1 MNRDFSTN
9 LNDLIKSI
17 EDADVV
23 SILFPAFRKSLVID
37 TRFTFEDRP
46 LIKVMPMVSSI
57 EERLRSVARLRP
69 NFPRPSDMAVIPW
82 FGYVDSLTNV
92 GVWHVIMERL
102 VDSAQKDSVKELSDV
117 MKQLKKLENE
127 EMAEVIKGN
136 RYETIWSSFPD

>member
-1 MNRDFSTN
+1 
-9 LNDLIKSI
+9 
-17 EDADVV
+17 
-23 SILFPAFRKSLVID
+23 
-37 TRFTFEDRP
+37 
-46 LIKVMPMVSSI
+46 MVSSI